1 MPDKSM
7 TSGLWLPREVQ
18 VETTFRAQTPIRAR
32 QAEEVGMLKLRA
44 IGYWETT
51 AIIEFELL
59 VGGITD
65 LIRGRAVLVAG
76 EPVVDILA
84 QLGYPGYLLTIVG
97 TW

>member
-1 MPDKSM
+1 
-7 TSGLWLPREVQ
+7 
-18 VETTFRAQTPIRAR
+18 
-32 QAEEVGMLKLRA
+32 MLKLRA

-65 LIRGRAVLVAG
+65 LIRGRTVLVAG

-84 QLGYPGYLLTIVG
+84 QLGYPPYLLTIVG